1 MCEHFL
7 FHFSVCICVFGG
19 SGFSLLWKRK
29 AEEECR
35 RVSGGDGEARC
46 SAEQGRVIPILGHL
60 TLD

>member
-1 MCEHFL
+1 MNTFFFTFL
-7 FHFSVCICVFGG
+7 CVYVLFGG
-19 SGFSLLWKRK
+19 LGFSLLWKRK